1 MTGYIIATMVWITGA
16 VAFWKYV
23 LYPIAIAQ
31 VPADSTAIT
40 AFGAFWA
47 ACTILFAVYIMVMGQ
62 IATRR
67 S

>member
-1 MTGYIIATMVWITGA
+1 MTGYLIATMGWITGA

-23 LYPIAIAQ
+23 LCPMASAQ
-31 VPADSTAIT
+31 VPEDSTTLT
-40 AFGAFWA
+40 AFGIFWA
-47 ACTILFAVYIMVMGQ
+47 TCTVLFAVYIMVMGH